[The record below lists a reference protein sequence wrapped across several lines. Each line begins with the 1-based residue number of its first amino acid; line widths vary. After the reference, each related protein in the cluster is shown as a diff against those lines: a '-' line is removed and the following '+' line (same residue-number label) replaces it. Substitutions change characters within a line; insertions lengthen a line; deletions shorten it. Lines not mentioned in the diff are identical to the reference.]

1 MKMIVPRFS
10 SSLVYYSIAS
20 IIVFITNCHAFVPR
34 QQRLNIINKIPKK
47 QQGRSTSLSST
58 TVPPSPQEPK
68 PKTNP
73 PSFLE
78 ALWGIATNG
87 SPWEYMI
94 QMRKNGYDGVVPIDL
109 GLIGKYNFLLN
120 PEVVRAVTVE
130 QAAILPRRFSVP
142 LFETLELDKGL
153 VYEQGERHKRHKK
166 TCIPSFEQKRSMES
180 FVTATREE
188 LDDLSIRFS
197 NCNSNSNSDFKNNLN
212 SNTIDLYAEMRQ
224 SALNVVLDVSFG
236 LGKQGAMNFE
246 KSELLS
252 QTIGEYLERIVALA
266 NEIPPLWQISPR
278 LSSNYVRVT
287 DDLLPTLRSLVA
299 EVIASRRVEE
309 EEGRTR
315 NRADLL
321 GVLVEEFDDNDIR
334 SILFDVVIA
343 GSDTTAST
351 TTAALYILHQ
361 QENKHWLERAR
372 DETYA
377 TDAGRNIALDDI
389 RSSMPVIVGVAR
401 EILRLYPP
409 VPFVGRSATE
419 SGSLCDGQYEVK
431 LGDTFCFSPWFLGR
445 DPTNWKEA
453 SKFNPQRWIDDP
465 INGGASSI
473 FSWLPFGAGPRGC
486 LGTRL
491 GLTEVVLG
499 IARLLSDFDFDFE
512 LDGPLPVKYD
522 LTLNLDGVMQCDIT
536 PRPEE

>member
-1 MKMIVPRFS
+1 MK
-10 SSLVYYSIAS
+10 AGQ
-20 IIVFITNCHAFVPR
+20 TTAFVVPNKGILTTCTSTCHVAETGTFR
-34 QQRLNIINKIPKK
+34 NNQQRHQKIYSRKGISNII
-47 QQGRSTSLSST
+47 TSLSLST
-58 TVPPSPQEPK
+58 TK
-68 PKTNP
+68 ATIKINP
-73 PSFLE
+73 PSTLE

-94 QMRKNGYDGVVPIDL
+94 QMKQNGYDGVVPIKL
-109 GLIGKYNFLLN
+109 GIIGTYNFLLN

-130 QAAILPRRFSVP
+130 EASILPRRFSVQ

-153 VYEQGERHKRHKK
+153 VYEQGDRHRKHKR
-166 TCIPSFEQKRSMES
+166 TCIPSFEQKQSMES
-180 FVTATREE
+180 FVMATRQE
-188 LDDLSIRFS
+188 LDDLSSRFQQSSKS
-197 NCNSNSNSDFKNNLN
+197 NDV
-212 SNTIDLYAEMRQ
+212 IDLYAEMRK

-236 LGKQGAMNFE
+236 LGKEGATNFQ
-246 KSELLS
+246 KAELLS

-299 EVIASRRVEE
+299 EVIAARRIEE
-309 EEGRTR
+309 ERQENQR
-315 NRADLL
+315 NKSSTRADLL
-321 GVLVEEFDDNDIR
+321 GVLVGDFDDNDIR

-351 TTAALYILHQ
+351 TTASLYVLHQ
-361 QENKHWLERAR
+361 PENKKWLEAAR
-372 DETYA
+372 KEAIA
-377 TDAGRNIALDDI
+377 TDAGRNIALDEI

-409 VPFVGRSATE
+409 VPFVGRTATQT
-419 SGSLCDGQYEVK
+419 GSLLDGKYEVNV
-431 LGDTFCFSPWFLGR
+431 GDTFCFSPWFLGR
-445 DPTNWKEA
+445 DPTNWKNA
-453 SKFNPQRWIDDP
+453 NIFDPQRWIDDP
-465 INGGASSI
+465 MNGGATST

-499 IARLLSDFDFDFE
+499 IARLLVDFDFKFE
-512 LDGPLPVKYD
+512 RSGPLPVKYD
-522 LTLNLDGVMQCDIT
+522 LTLNLDGVMQCTIQSN
-536 PRPEE
+536 E